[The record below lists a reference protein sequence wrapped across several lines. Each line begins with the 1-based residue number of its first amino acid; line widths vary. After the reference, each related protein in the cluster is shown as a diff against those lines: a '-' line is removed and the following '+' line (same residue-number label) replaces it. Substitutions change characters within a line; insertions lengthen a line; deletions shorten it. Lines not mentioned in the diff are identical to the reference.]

1 MRILV
6 TGSSGFIG
14 RFLIPELIAKGHEVV
29 GLDVCVGPEFG
40 GGFRFSRGNVLD
52 AGVVGRSMEGVDGV
66 IHLAAEHKDF
76 GVPDVLYHEVNVEGT
91 KNLLRCATAHAVE
104 KFVFFSS
111 VAVYG
116 TSPVPTYEGLKCSP
130 ELPYGRT
137 KLLAEHAVE
146 EWARTDRCRSAVMIR
161 PTVVFGPF
169 NRANMFRLI
178 DAVAGRRY
186 ISVGDGQNI
195 KSLAYVENLTSATV
209 FLLDRMRAG
218 VEVFNYADSP
228 HLTTRELVQCI
239 AGALGVRV
247 PGIRIPKSMALT
259 CALPFDVV
267 AKMTGRDLPLTAK
280 RIRKFTDAT
289 HHLAERIREQGC
301 RAPFSLEEGIRRTIE
316 WYLEDQGERNAGG
329 LSAGVRNE
337 CQ

>member
-14 RFLIPELIAKGHEVV
+14 RFLIPELTAKGHEVV

-40 GGFRFSRGNVLD
+40 AGFRFSRGNVLD
-52 AGVVGRSMEGVDGV
+52 VDVVGRSMEGIDLV

-76 GVPDVLYHEVNVEGT
+76 GVPDGLYHEVNVEGT
-91 KNLLRCATAHAVE
+91 KNLLRCATERAVG

-116 TSPVPTYEGLKCSP
+116 NSPVPTHEGLKCSP

-146 EWARTDRCRSAVMIR
+146 EWAQTDRRRSVVMIR

-178 DAVAGRRY
+178 EAVAGRRY
-186 ISVGDGQNI
+186 IGVGDGRNI
-195 KSLAYVENLTSATV
+195 KSLAYVENLTSAAA
-209 FLLDRMRAG
+209 FLLDRMRPG
-218 VEVFNYADSP
+218 VDTFNYADSP

-247 PGIRIPKSMALT
+247 PSVRIPKSVALT
-259 CALPFDVV
+259 CTLPFDAI
-267 AKMTGRDLPLTAK
+267 AKVTGKDLPLTAK

-289 HHLAERIREQGC
+289 HHLAERIREQGYK
-301 RAPFSLEEGIRRTIE
+301 ATFTLEEGIRMTVA
-316 WYLEDQGERNAGG
+316 WYLEQQQERGSGG
-329 LSAGVRNE
+329 LFARTS
-337 CQ
+337 